1 MYMHT
6 HTGKAFSPPG
16 LYAPHSHPPHR
27 PPTPHICAQL
37 WTHTIPSTRNWA
49 RARMYW
55 LTCNTCTVSRA
66 MCTVSRA
73 THVLSHVQHMYC
85 LTCNTCTVSRA
96 MCTVSRATHV
106 LAHVQH
112 MYCLTSNVYCLTCN
126 VYCLT
131 CNLYCLTC
139 NVYCLTCNTC
149 TVSRAICT
157 VSRATHVLSHV
168 QHTLHF
174 LRTLPHLLVFAIPVP
189 AHHIVRPPHA
199 TTHSRR
205 HGAAHTRRLASCT
218 DLQTIRV
225 GVQTKWAHT
234 CWHKHTHKSS
244 ISLAS

>member
-55 LTCNTCTVSRA
+55 
-66 MCTVSRA
+66 
-73 THVLSHVQHMYC
+73 
-85 LTCNTCTVSRA
+85 
-96 MCTVSRATHV
+96 
-106 LAHVQH
+106 
-112 MYCLTSNVYCLTCN
+112 
-126 VYCLT
+126 
-131 CNLYCLTC
+131 
-139 NVYCLTCNTC
+139 LTCNTC